1 MSGKRRGLCVVAAA
15 RAYCPHL
22 NLIEAVWRRLKGFL
36 MPRLFYD
43 SVAELRE
50 AVLRAQHLLGA
61 VEIQCLL
68 GGT

>member
-1 MSGKRRGLCVVAAA
+1 MGREGACVVPAASLLPA
-15 RAYCPHL
+15 TESDR
-22 NLIEAVWRRLKGFL
+22 AVWRRLKGYL
-36 MPRLFYD
+36 MPRRFYD

-50 AVLRAQHLLGA
+50 AVLRALHLLGA